1 MEDIN
6 ESSIHVF
13 YMMHDHYVMI
23 SSSKENSPDLFSFD
37 EAMNSEYWSDWIQAA
52 IKEISALEKL
62 NYWTEVPIEQATT
75 KVLPG
80 TWVFKVKRAPDGTFK
95 KFKARY
101 CIRGDLQEGDFET
114 YAPVVQFSSIRLFLA
129 WSLMLGW

>member
-37 EAMNSEYWSDWIQAA
+37 EAMNSEY
-52 IKEISALEKL
+52 
-62 NYWTEVPIEQATT
+62 
-75 KVLPG
+75 
-80 TWVFKVKRAPDGTFK
+80 
-95 KFKARY
+95 
-101 CIRGDLQEGDFET
+101 
-114 YAPVVQFSSIRLFLA
+114 
-129 WSLMLGW
+129 